1 MPGNVADWRIP
12 DTPLYASAHILV
24 NRMYGHMVLTFY
36 LGTAA
41 LEFKQYA
48 AYVQRRTATRAAS
61 SEPYDPAA
69 DSTGAEGAEDFV
81 GFYRVPGVSEIQR
94 FLANSAIQF

>member
-1 MPGNVADWRIP
+1 
-12 DTPLYASAHILV
+12 
-24 NRMYGHMVLTFY
+24 MYGHMVLTFY

-61 SEPYDPAA
+61 PEPDDPAA
-69 DSTGAEGAEDFV
+69 DSTGADGAEDFV
-81 GFYRVPGVSEIQR
+81 RSDPGARCE
-94 FLANSAIQF
+94 

>member
-1 MPGNVADWRIP
+1 
-12 DTPLYASAHILV
+12 
-24 NRMYGHMVLTFY
+24 MYSQMVLTFY

-61 SEPYDPAA
+61 SKPYDPAA
-69 DSTGAEGAEDFV
+69 DSTGAERAEDFV
-81 GFYRVPGVSEIQR
+81 GPVRVPGVAEIQR
-94 FLANSAIQF
+94 FRLQVLQCAAIL

>member
-1 MPGNVADWRIP
+1 
-12 DTPLYASAHILV
+12 
-24 NRMYGHMVLTFY
+24 MVLTFY

-61 SEPYDPAA
+61 SEPHDPAA
-69 DSTGAEGAEDFV
+69 DSTGGPV
-81 GFYRVPGVSEIQR
+81 RVPGVSEIQR
-94 FLANSAIQF
+94 FFANSAIQF

>member
-1 MPGNVADWRIP
+1 
-12 DTPLYASAHILV
+12 
-24 NRMYGHMVLTFY
+24 MYGHMVLTFY

-61 SEPYDPAA
+61 CEPYDPAP
-69 DSTGAEGAEDFV
+69 SLLG
-81 GFYRVPGVSEIQR
+81 QR
-94 FLANSAIQF
+94 RTVW